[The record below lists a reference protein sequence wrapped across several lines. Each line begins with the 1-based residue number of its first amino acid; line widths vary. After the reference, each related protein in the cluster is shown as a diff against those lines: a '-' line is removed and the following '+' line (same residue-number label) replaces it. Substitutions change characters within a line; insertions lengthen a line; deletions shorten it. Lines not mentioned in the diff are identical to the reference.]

1 MASPQH
7 IGSSAIG
14 SESDLLRR
22 FLSGRAKSLSCQIA
36 LAGSQKDS
44 LDDIHSLLS
53 VLKQSLMLR

>member
-1 MASPQH
+1 MVRPQH

-14 SESDLLRR
+14 NESALLRR
-22 FLSGRAKSLSCQIA
+22 LLSGRAKSPSCRIA